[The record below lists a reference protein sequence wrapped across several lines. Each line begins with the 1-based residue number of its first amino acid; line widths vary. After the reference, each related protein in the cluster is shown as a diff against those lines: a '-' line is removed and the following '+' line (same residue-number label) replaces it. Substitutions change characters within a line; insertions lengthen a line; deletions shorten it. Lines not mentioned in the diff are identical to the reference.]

1 MFKELCIND
10 KKKPWH
16 YHVYKK
22 KKLSTFTFIL
32 NIQEHVCCST

>member
-10 KKKPWH
+10 KKKRGINMFI
-16 YHVYKK
+16 KK
-22 KKLSTFTFIL
+22 KKLSTFKFIL